1 MRILGIDPGSRF
13 TGYGVIE
20 ASLGRL
26 KFIACGVIRP
36 NTKETFSHRLYD
48 IFEGVN
54 QVVQAHSPTV
64 AAVEDVFMK
73 DNARSALKLGQA
85 RSAAI
90 VAAMDNGILVHD
102 YSPRSIK
109 QGVAGY
115 GNATKEQVQY
125 MVKTLLQLK
134 KTPSSD
140 ATDAL
145 AVAICHANQFG
156 MNL

>member
-13 TGYGVIE
+13 TGYGVIDSQ
-20 ASLGRL
+20 AG
-26 KFIACGVIRP
+26 KFKFVACGVIKP
-36 NTKETFSHRLYD
+36 NTKETFSHRLHD

-54 QVVQAHSPTV
+54 QVIQVHSPIV

-85 RSAAI
+85 RAAAI
-90 VAAMDNGILVHD
+90 VAAMDNGLQVHD

-109 QGVAGY
+109 QGVSGY
-115 GNATKEQVQY
+115 GNSSKEQVQY
-125 MVKTLLQLK
+125 MVRVLLQLK
-134 KTPSSD
+134 ASPSSD

-145 AVAICHANQFG
+145 AVAICHANQLG
-156 MNL
+156 VNL